1 MNELIVN
8 LWAIFD
14 ADSGLV
20 YALSGKV
27 YCVSGDDEFKLGVL
41 KALARTDHITAKRY
55 EVPARFQVSFP
66 DGSVKKKVTLLNAIV
81 DPNSNLFEDMFSN
94 LESELPPE
102 MIIKNGDFLEGTQ
115 KLTSDPL
122 CTITTL
128 YEDEQG
134 NITPVVT
141 DSDRE
146 WVKEQEHLRGR

>member
-1 MNELIVN
+1 
-8 LWAIFD
+8 
-14 ADSGLV
+14 
-20 YALSGKV
+20 
-27 YCVSGDDEFKLGVL
+27 
-41 KALARTDHITAKRY
+41 
-55 EVPARFQVSFP
+55 
-66 DGSVKKKVTLLNAIV
+66 LNAIV